1 MYVAVTRA
9 RKRLYLSHAQ
19 SRMLHGQIR
28 YGIPSRFLDEIPD
41 ALLKRLNS
49 RQVQKPNMSNSS
61 MSNYGY
67 GQYQSAPS
75 NSSEQKSAMPW
86 KIGQAVAHAK
96 FGQGV
101 VVSYEGNANDMR
113 VQINFG
119 REGMKWLAMEY
130 AKLEKV

>member
-1 MYVAVTRA
+1 
-9 RKRLYLSHAQ
+9 
-19 SRMLHGQIR
+19 
-28 YGIPSRFLDEIPD
+28 
-41 ALLKRLNS
+41 
-49 RQVQKPNMSNSS
+49 MSS
-61 MSNYGY
+61 YGY
-67 GQYQSAPS
+67 GQYQAAAS